1 MLHKD
6 LKDKFKA
13 HTKEKKINFKGHNN
27 RLLFSMKLK
36 LDTLESP

>member
-13 HTKEKKINFKGHNN
+13 HTKENKINLKDTTGYFLTKLNLGT
-27 RLLFSMKLK
+27 LLK
-36 LDTLESP
+36 P